1 MCAALGG
8 RPALSMQAA
17 VTPPHGLGGAV
28 GAALGVLD
36 VAYMAACRL
45 AGDYGVRE
53 QPKFFSRGW
62 GELAPAR
69 ALLGRLTA
77 RVRERGRAGGGG
89 GGALGGGPLTP
100 HSTLLAWPLT
110 IKWRPWA
117 GPAVPGMRAAEGF
130 FPSPLA
136 SELPVASHTAQCLF
150 LWPAGAETE
159 AEAEA
164 AGGRPAAGALGAVVV
179 HMAASGEEDYAE
191 RARLAGHLC
200 AATGAA
206 SLILAIPHY
215 GPRRPPGQTGHY
227 IETVGQY
234 MLNAAACMSEGAS
247 LLSWAGANY
256 PRAKLA
262 ITGFS
267 FGGAMAAGAALLHG
281 GRNVAVAPYVGS
293 VSPELVLTGLMQQN
307 VDWAALCAEGLTEGE
322 ARAKLMAV
330 FREFNHLRILEEACP
345 EEGQARGLIAAS
357 HVVLSSHDHFVR
369 LEHQRDLVKFL
380 AAATAEGQAS
390 WEWTS
395 GGHVSS
401 HFMRKTQAA
410 GGQAAGILKALAKL
424 TTP

>member
-1 MCAALGG
+1 
-8 RPALSMQAA
+8 MQAA

-136 SELPVASHTAQCLF
+136 AELPVASHTAQCLF

-164 AGGRPAAGALGAVVV
+164 VGGRPAAGALGAVVV